1 MQADDMVRLL
11 QTDDCALLPV
21 IKGLLDNAGI
31 PYVVQGEHALGMM
44 PLGPFGSGFSH
55 GLLGAIV
62 LVRRDREEEARPLP
76 AALPEPFDD
85 ALPDHT
91 TAD

>member
-1 MQADDMVRLL
+1 MQADDMVRLF

-31 PYVVQGEHALGMM
+31 PYIVQGEHALGMM
-44 PLGPFGSGFSH
+44 PLGPFGAGLSH

-62 LVRRDREEEARPLP
+62 LVRRDREEEARALL
-76 AALPEPFDD
+76 AALPAQDEEEMTEE
-85 ALPDHT
+85 T
-91 TAD
+91 TED